1 MALCLLGVMVL
12 LAIVNLFGENSNIS
26 VIIFLLFILAAVSIF
41 VYFSMQSKKY
51 EKIKQEYEGVE
62 SESKNQIVDSVC
74 VIIMLSATVIFLV
87 AGFLGNAWNPAWVV
101 FPVGGIICAIVSS
114 LFSIERNK
122 KQESR

>member
-1 MALCLLGVMVL
+1 
-12 LAIVNLFGENSNIS
+12 
-26 VIIFLLFILAAVSIF
+26 
-41 VYFSMQSKKY
+41 MQSKKY

-74 VIIMLSATVIFLV
+74 GIIMLSATVIFLV
-87 AGFLGNAWNPAWVV
+87 AGFLGNAWNHAWVV
-101 FPVGGIICAIVSS
+101 CPVGGIICAIVST